1 MFTIAG
7 KFFKGIGPKRSWV
20 PDGAWS
26 LITKAT
32 FAENYHHRAGNEP
45 VELKLDAW
53 TLSRAKSGKMARKGN
68 TNHVRTLVH
77 LNRISSNEQ
86 TWSGAKHLF
95 AWLQGVPSGQSSP
108 AQLWEVFQFL
118 AQGEKKKKKTS
129 SYETPGSSLL
139 DLTQWKPHRK
149 AICPGNVLLLQNKIQ
164 TAPRTCTG
172 RLSHGLRSPTR
183 HSAPQRLPSWRQ
195 SQSCLPELLLVRDH

>member
-1 MFTIAG
+1 
-7 KFFKGIGPKRSWV
+7 
-20 PDGAWS
+20 
-26 LITKAT
+26 
-32 FAENYHHRAGNEP
+32 
-45 VELKLDAW
+45 
-53 TLSRAKSGKMARKGN
+53 MARKGN

-86 TWSGAKHLF
+86 NVIGGEAFICMTARGSQWSEFPCTALGSIS
-95 AWLQGVPSGQSSP
+95 VSGT
-108 AQLWEVFQFL
+108 
-118 AQGEKKKKKTS
+118 GRKKKKKTS

-195 SQSCLPELLLVRDH
+195 SQSCLPEVLLVRDH